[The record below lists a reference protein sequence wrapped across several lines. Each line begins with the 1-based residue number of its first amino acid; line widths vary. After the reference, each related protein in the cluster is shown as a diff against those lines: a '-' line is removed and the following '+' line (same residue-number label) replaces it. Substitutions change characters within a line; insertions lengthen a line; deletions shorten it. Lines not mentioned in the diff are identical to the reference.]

1 MKIAITGAKG
11 NVGSAVVAYCASKGY
26 QTVQI
31 DMTEFENNDTP
42 NSETRVAD
50 TAGDYDSV
58 VAAFQGCDAIIHLAA
73 IPNPVNKKDAVVHA
87 NNVNSAFNGFRAAGE
102 LGIKR
107 VCYASSVNAIGLAYS
122 NQPLNF
128 PYFPI
133 DEDYT
138 PSPTDSYALAKAE
151 SELQAKAFVNWYP
164 GMKIACMRF
173 HEVNTRENVNKH
185 HANDWEGGGVKQLWG
200 WVRPEATA
208 RACVAALE
216 KWDNYE
222 GMEVFNIHAPT
233 TAQDTPSEEL
243 AKKYYPNVP
252 IKGDLSGNK
261 GFWSTQKAQRIL
273 GWEHYEME

>member
-11 NVGSAVVAYCASKGY
+11 TVGKAVVRHCAQKGY
-26 QTVQI
+26 KTVQI
-31 DMTEFENNDTP
+31 DISKFENDDTP

-50 TAGDYDSV
+50 TADDYDSV
-58 VAAFQGCDAIIHLAA
+58 VTAFQGCDAVIHLAA
-73 IPNPVNKKDAVVHA
+73 IPNPVNKKDSVVHS

-107 VCYASSVNAIGLAYS
+107 ICYASSVNAIGLSFS
-122 NQPLNF
+122 NQPRKF

-133 DEDYT
+133 DEDYV
-138 PSPTDSYALAKAE
+138 PAPTDSYALAKSEA
-151 SELQAKAFVNWYP
+151 ELQAKSFVNWYP

-173 HEVNTRENVNKH
+173 HEVATRENVNKH
-185 HANDWEGGGVKQLWG
+185 HASDWEGAGIDQLWG

-208 RACVAALE
+208 RACLLAVE
-216 KWDNYE
+216 NSDNFE

-261 GFWSTQKAQRIL
+261 GFWSTEKAQRIL
-273 GWEHYEME
+273 KWEHFELE